1 MPEILKEYERREE
14 KEEEEN
20 KERFVNFI
28 ESARIKTIRN
38 KNTKLLKMFIDVFN
52 DKHNSTMNEIKKIE
66 DVDAEELDESAQEDL
81 QSRIHKLL
89 EEEEIITKLYN
100 KLVDANKSIVE
111 LYPSEK
117 YVNWLNTN
125 STVTNFYINNHLYAL
140 IETENQIKKLK
151 DSNQNNITTKII
163 DDLITEETD
172 KAIIHYETNKDVILS
187 NLNKLKDEYDK
198 IKYNKLNDT
207 YNTNRDNIL
216 ARKLEMNAKDVNINK
231 SVEKYLSDA
240 RLDKSKPG
248 EMAGYYKEEALTL
261 TAKELPELR
270 TLRKGGKRRR
280 QKTKRRQNNKK
291 SHRKRR

>member
-1 MPEILKEYERREE
+1 MPETLKEYERREE

-151 DSNQNNITTKII
+151 DSNQNNIKTKII

-231 SVEKYLSDA
+231 SVEKYL
-240 RLDKSKPG
+240 
-248 EMAGYYKEEALTL
+248 
-261 TAKELPELR
+261 
-270 TLRKGGKRRR
+270 
-280 QKTKRRQNNKK
+280 
-291 SHRKRR
+291 